1 MSNPNI
7 SYVQYFIPT
16 DGDSEDHPNVFV
28 VRRPPRGLTLGDVEA
43 AFPLPGK
50 YLFRAKMATGK
61 THGAR
66 LLHIH
71 RDARRAAALSLSLYA
86 PGSGGARPHPK

>member
-61 THGAR
+61 THGASPSQTGSR
-66 LLHIH
+66 VAL
-71 RDARRAAALSLSLYA
+71 RDSPSLLYA
-86 PGSGGARPHPK
+86 PRREGHGRT